1 MIDRECELTSLFFFI
16 AGLYHL
22 EATWKSDP
30 ILVRDDDIDRVAG
43 IVFGEGS
50 ELSQGHFGELENKET
65 FFGELLSNNVFP
77 LFIQVLDLSEQ
88 RAREHFRAKFNEA
101 LANSWKTS
109 LNWASHN
116 FSRNNNK

>member
-1 MIDRECELTSLFFFI
+1 MSLLYSLI
-16 AGLYHL
+16 SGLYHL
-22 EATWKSDP
+22 EATWQSDP
-30 ILVRDDDIDRVAG
+30 VPVRDDDIDRAAG
-43 IVFGEGS
+43 TVFGEGS
-50 ELSQGHFGELENKET
+50 ELSQGHFGELLKET
-65 FFGELLSNNVFP
+65 FIGELVSNDVLH